1 MAEALVTSAAKAE
14 SGDAEDRRNDRNAV
28 SLPSP
33 LAVMHLPP
41 RRCFS
46 VLATPASGATRLLLL
61 SSLLRRLGTNHQ
73 SLQQEQSSF
82 PVMICSPFSENYS
95 KQIWSLMVDD
105 EDYLLFRRGAE
116 ACSHASHPAPPCSSA
131 TASQIAI
138 PQPTAQLARYRAA
151 RSPRSTSA
159 PRSQLAAAPLDLR
172 EEAATTGFAPSAT
185 ARSPC

>member
-14 SGDAEDRRNDRNAV
+14 SSDAEDHRNDRNDV

-33 LAVMHLPP
+33 IAVLHLPP

-46 VLATPASGATRLLLL
+46 VLATPASRATRLLLL
-61 SSLLRRLGTNHQ
+61 SSLLLRRLGTNHQ

-82 PVMICSPFSENYS
+82 LVMICSPFSENYS

-105 EDYLLFRRGAE
+105 EDYLLFRRGAD

-131 TASQIAI
+131 TASQT
-138 PQPTAQLARYRAA
+138 PHPPRT
-151 RSPRSTSA
+151 SPAVALFDLREA
-159 PRSQLAAAPLDLR
+159 PAPPCSQLVAAALDLR
-172 EEAATTGFAPSAT
+172 EEAATTVLAPSAT
-185 ARSPC
+185 VRS